1 MAATCSES
9 GLKAMSD
16 AMQLQNK
23 STIHT
28 IDGHWLMQVY
38 PMEVTHAR
46 QRSLTLLEH
55 FILKAFNAI
64 PECTARDIINQFGLD
79 PLLVDSTLR
88 TLKLC
93 NTIDSVEEPDS
104 ENPNDDT
111 ILALNKELKDVLE
124 RLAADG
130 GNEEQLNELKRKRSV
145 FQQQIDQLSRT
156 TETMD
161 EDRFSRMKFL
171 VNALGKEAL
180 VNKYLKEP
188 TEMKIYSF
196 ARCMTTGGVYLIGK
210 DAIEHDAIEGGWPE
224 EEGFTWQ
231 NEVLEGKWS
240 QVEPT
245 RGEIERVLSSLHTN
259 EVVEINTIQV
269 LESPFENR
277 EVHLRL
283 HFTLTVGHEDRKQEW
298 LVHLQREHIPRVHWI
313 ESHLQQLN
321 SQHPSLLNHL
331 ANSLPQVSKQMN
343 KTSANN
349 ASPLVRLDRLV
360 AQERAQ
366 HGVLVVHEHE
376 QLTNL
381 IDMPLSSLDNLLASR
396 TMVCLSKQLK
406 KNYKFQQTDD
416 SMSPSFTIPSNN
428 IMPPGTIAMG
438 TGFFETGF
446 VSIPISPMEDLHLPV
461 LCHSKERGEKT
472 VAKVDEYLR
481 TLLSPEHLFLM
492 TNAPS
497 DLDEWIQAMISGIKS
512 TKIEDMLSDFKHIQS
527 ELSLVVGP
535 VGLAF
540 MHAAVEAFVDQYA
553 SICLNSDKG
562 IMGLLKIV
570 EDSRISP
577 DEKADCWATIERSI
591 HAVVVEA
598 SSSEKNSDL
607 FTLWTA
613 VRQRKQAIPWE
624 EMANLEDTLIGNC
637 TMTRFEVNRHMELI
651 VKDLIVGNR
660 RQVSDLAG
668 MLSDLR
674 KIGVI
679 NKELHS
685 ELKKTK
691 AGRNIFTHE
700 HDMDADLPH
709 TLEAIKTMR
718 LLATLTDQ
726 IEDPRWATKEEYQ
739 SFSWNFS
746 VEGINQYF
754 NQCLNLAQTF
764 GKEYRFSQ
772 ALWFESLQ
780 SRLPVS
786 YSEIPFEVA
795 KTLQDITDLKCG
807 LEGDLI
813 KEKILK
819 EAASGWAQSLEAPMQ
834 YAIPSEVIEA
844 SKELSKHGLEKDA
857 KNIAEALLKQVE
869 KPTTL
874 KALLDEVNH
883 AGETL
888 ELITP
893 QNAIIRWK
901 RTIENNEFIV
911 KLEDLGQ
918 AEEDALT
925 RMGKTN
931 TENLLKSAL
940 KQWFGKD
947 YSLQSIESGIKAI
960 DGFITT
966 NPEWDRILSQLE
978 NWMSERCNQ
987 VLNKGTEENML
998 AWLEK
1003 MTNETLETT
1012 NLTRFKTKLQTTLMN
1027 LERKIE
1033 RAKKNNEGKSK
1044 TKALSRKKGKKSK
1057 GGKNK

>member
-16 AMQLQNK
+16 AMQLQDK

-28 IDGHWLMQVY
+28 VDGHWLMQVY
-38 PMEVTHAR
+38 PVEVTHAR

-55 FILKAFNAI
+55 YILKAFNAI
-64 PECTARDIINQFGLD
+64 PGCTARDIINQFGLD

-93 NTIDSVEEPDS
+93 NAIDSVEEPDS
-104 ENPNDDT
+104 KNPNEDT
-111 ILALNKELKDVLE
+111 ILALNKELKGVLE
-124 RLAADG
+124 RLAVDG
-130 GNEEQLNELKRKRSV
+130 GNEGQLEELKRKRSV
-145 FQQQIDQLSRT
+145 LQQQIDQLNQT
-156 TETMD
+156 TETKD
-161 EDRFSRMKFL
+161 EDRFSRMKFQ

-196 ARCMTTGGVYLIGK
+196 ARCMTTGEVYLVGGNAIG
-210 DAIEHDAIEGGWPE
+210 HDAIEGGWPE
-224 EEGFTWQ
+224 KGGTLWQ
-231 NEVLEGKWS
+231 NKPKGKWS

-277 EVHLRL
+277 EVHLPL

-321 SQHPSLLNHL
+321 SQHPSLLKHL

-343 KTSANN
+343 KTSVNN
-349 ASPLVRLDRLV
+349 SSPLVRLDRLV
-360 AQERAQ
+360 AQERTQ
-366 HGVLVVHEHE
+366 QGILVIHEHE

-406 KNYKFQQTDD
+406 KNYKFQQADD
-416 SMSPSFTIPSNN
+416 SMSPNFTIPSNN

-446 VSIPISPMEDLHLPV
+446 VSIPISSKEDLRLPV
-461 LCHSKERGEKT
+461 LCHSKERGEKM

-492 TNAPS
+492 TNAPA
-497 DLDEWIQAMISGIKS
+497 DLDQWIQAMISGIKS
-512 TKIEDMLSDFKHIQS
+512 TKMEEILSDLKDIQAK
-527 ELSLVVGP
+527 LSVAVGP
-535 VGLAF
+535 VGLGY
-540 MHAAVEAFVDQYA
+540 MHATVEAFVDQYA
-553 SICLNSDKG
+553 SICLNSNKG
-562 IMGLLKIV
+562 IKGLLEIV
-570 EDSRISP
+570 DNCQISP

-591 HAVVVEA
+591 HAVTVEA

-613 VRQRKQAIPWE
+613 VRQRKKALPWE
-624 EMANLEDTLIGNC
+624 EMANLENTLLGNC

-679 NKELHS
+679 NEELYS
-685 ELKKTK
+685 ELEKTK

-718 LLATLTDQ
+718 ILATLTNR

-764 GKEYRFSQ
+764 GKEYKFSQ

-786 YSEIPFEVA
+786 YSEIPFGVA

-819 EAASGWAQSLEAPMQ
+819 EAASGWAQSLEAPLQ

-844 SKELSKHGLEKDA
+844 GKELSIHGLEKDA

-874 KALLDEVNH
+874 KVLLDEVNH

-901 RTIENNEFIV
+901 HTIEHNEFIV
-911 KLEDLGQ
+911 NLEDLGQ

-931 TENLLKSAL
+931 TENLLKNAL

-966 NPEWDRILSQLE
+966 NPEWDRILSRLE

-1012 NLTRFKTKLQTTLMN
+1012 NLTRFKIKLQTTLRN
-1027 LERKIE
+1027 LELKIE
-1033 RAKKNNEGKSK
+1033 RAKKNDEGKSK
-1044 TKALSRKKGKKSK
+1044 TKSQSGHERKNSK

>member
-9 GLKAMSD
+9 GLKAMSN
-16 AMQLQNK
+16 AMQLQDK

-28 IDGHWLMQVY
+28 VDGNWLMQVY
-38 PMEVTHAR
+38 PVEVTHAR

-55 FILKAFNAI
+55 YILKAFNTI
-64 PECTARDIINQFGLD
+64 PGCTARDIINQFGLD

-93 NTIDSVEEPDS
+93 NTIDSVEEPDPV
-104 ENPNDDT
+104 NPNRDA
-111 ILALNKELKDVLE
+111 ILMLNKELKNVLE
-124 RLAADG
+124 RLAVDG
-130 GNEEQLNELKRKRSV
+130 GNEEQLNELNRKRSV
-145 FQQQIDQLSRT
+145 LQQQIDQLEQT
-156 TETMD
+156 IETND
-161 EDRFSRMKFL
+161 EDRFSRMKFE

-196 ARCMTTGGVYLIGK
+196 VRCMTTGEVYLLGGSEIEY
-210 DAIEHDAIEGGWPE
+210 DAIEEGWPE
-224 EEGFTWQ
+224 KVGSSWQ
-231 NEVLEGKWS
+231 NKTKNEWS

-321 SQHPSLLNHL
+321 SEHPSLLRHL
-331 ANSLPQVSKQMN
+331 ADSLPETKGMSQ
-343 KTSANN
+343 TSVKN

-360 AQERAQ
+360 GQEKTR
-366 HGVLVVHEHE
+366 HGILVVHEHE
-376 QLTNL
+376 QLTRL
-381 IDMPLSSLDNLLASR
+381 INMPLPSLDSLLSSR
-396 TMVCLSKQLK
+396 TMVCLSTKLK
-406 KNYKFQQTDD
+406 KKYKFRQTNETLP
-416 SMSPSFTIPSNN
+416 PSFNIPSNN

-446 VSIPISPMEDLHLPV
+446 ITVPISSEENLRLPV
-461 LCHSKERGEKT
+461 LCHSKKRGEKI

-497 DLDEWIQAMISGIKS
+497 DLDQWIQGMISGIKS
-512 TKIEDMLSDFKHIQS
+512 TDIENVLNDFNDIKS
-527 ELSLVVGP
+527 KLSLAAGP
-535 VGLAF
+535 AGLSYMHTAVDAF
-540 MHAAVEAFVDQYA
+540 TNRFA
-553 SICLNSDKG
+553 SICLNTNQG
-562 IMGLLKIV
+562 IKQLLEIV
-570 EDSRISP
+570 EGCQISP
-577 DEKADCWATIERSI
+577 DEKADCWVIIERSI
-591 HAVVVEA
+591 HGVVVES

-651 VKDLIVGNR
+651 VKDLIVGNQ

-674 KIGVI
+674 KIGVV
-679 NKELHS
+679 NKDLYS

-726 IEDPRWATKEEYQ
+726 IEDPRWETKEEYQ

-746 VEGINQYF
+746 VEGISEYF
-754 NQCLNLAQTF
+754 KQCLKLVQSF
-764 GKEYRFSQ
+764 GKEYKFSQ

-780 SRLPVS
+780 SRLPVT

-807 LEGDLI
+807 LLGDLV
-813 KEKILK
+813 KGKILK
-819 EAASGWAQSLEAPMQ
+819 EASSGWAQSLEIPMQ
-834 YAIPSEVIEA
+834 YTIPSEVIEA
-844 SKELSKHGLEKDA
+844 GKELAKHGLEKEA
-857 KNIAEALLKQVE
+857 KNIAESLLKQVE
-869 KPTTL
+869 KPTTIE
-874 KALLDEVNH
+874 ALINEVNR

-901 RTIENNEFIV
+901 RTIEHSEFIV
-911 KLEDLGQ
+911 NLEDLGQ
-918 AEEDALT
+918 ADEDALT

-931 TENLLKSAL
+931 TENLLKKAL
-940 KQWFGKD
+940 KNWFGKD

-960 DGFITT
+960 DGFIAIH
-966 NPEWDRILSQLE
+966 PEWDRVLSQLE

-987 VLNKGTEENML
+987 MLNKGTEESML

-1012 NLTRFKTKLQTTLMN
+1012 NLPRFKIKLQTTLRN

-1033 RAKKNNEGKSK
+1033 RAKKNDEN
-1044 TKALSRKKGKKSK
+1044 SK

>member
-16 AMQLQNK
+16 AMQLPGK

-28 IDGHWLMQVY
+28 VDGHWLMQVY
-38 PMEVTHAR
+38 PVEVTHAR

-55 FILKAFNAI
+55 YILKAFNAI

-104 ENPNDDT
+104 KNPNDDS

-124 RLAADG
+124 RLAVDG
-130 GNEEQLNELKRKRSV
+130 GNEEELDELKRKRSV
-145 FQQQIDQLSRT
+145 LQQQIDQLNQT
-156 TETMD
+156 TETKD
-161 EDRFSRMKFL
+161 EDRFTRMKFE

-196 ARCMTTGGVYLIGK
+196 VRCMTTGEVYIIGGN
-210 DAIEHDAIEGGWPE
+210 ALEHDAIEGGWP
-224 EEGFTWQ
+224 GKGGTLWQ
-231 NEVLEGKWS
+231 NKPKGKWS

-259 EVVEINTIQV
+259 EVVEINTIEV
-269 LESPFENR
+269 LESPHENR
-277 EVHLRL
+277 EVNLPL
-283 HFTLTVGHEDRKQEW
+283 HFTLTVGHEDQKQEW
-298 LVHLQREHIPRVHWI
+298 LVHLQREHIPRIRWI

-321 SQHPSLLNHL
+321 SQHPSLLKHL
-331 ANSLPQVSKQMN
+331 ANSLPKPKGMSQ
-343 KTSANN
+343 TSVKN
-349 ASPLVRLDRLV
+349 ASPLVRLDRVV
-360 AQERAQ
+360 AQERTQ
-366 HGVLVVHEHE
+366 QGILVVHEHE
-376 QLTNL
+376 QLTRL
-381 IDMPLSSLDNLLASR
+381 IDMPLSSLDNLLTSR

-416 SMSPSFTIPSNN
+416 SMPPSFTIPSNN
-428 IMPPGTIAMG
+428 IMAVGTIAMG
-438 TGFFETGF
+438 SGFFETGY
-446 VSIPISPMEDLHLPV
+446 VSIPLSSKEDLHLPV
-461 LCHSKERGEKT
+461 LCHSKKRGEKT

-492 TNAPS
+492 TNALA
-497 DLDEWIQAMISGIKS
+497 DLDQWIQAMISGIKS
-512 TKIEDMLSDFKHIQS
+512 TKMEEILGDLKDIQAKLS
-527 ELSLVVGP
+527 VAVGP
-535 VGLAF
+535 VGLGY
-540 MHAAVEAFVDQYA
+540 MHTAVKAFVDRYA
-553 SICLNSDKG
+553 SICLNSTQG
-562 IMGLLKIV
+562 IKGLLEIV
-570 EDSRISP
+570 DNCHISP

-591 HAVVVEA
+591 HAVAVET

-607 FTLWTA
+607 FTLWQT

-624 EMANLEDTLIGNC
+624 EMANLENTLIGNC

-660 RQVSDLAG
+660 RPVSDLAG

-674 KIGVI
+674 KIGII
-679 NKELHS
+679 NEKLHA

-754 NQCLNLAQTF
+754 NQCLNLAKTF
-764 GKEYRFSQ
+764 GKEYKFSQ
-772 ALWFESLQ
+772 ALWFDSLQ

-786 YSEIPFEVA
+786 YSEIPFELA
-795 KTLQDITDLKCG
+795 KTLQNITNFKCG

-819 EAASGWAQSLEAPMQ
+819 EAASGWAQSLETPMQ

-901 RTIENNEFIV
+901 RTIEDNEFIV
-911 KLEDLGQ
+911 ELEDLGQ

-931 TENLLKSAL
+931 TENLLKNAL

-947 YSLQSIESGIKAI
+947 YSLQSIESGIQAI
-960 DGFITT
+960 DDFITT

-1003 MTNETLETT
+1003 MTNKTLETT
-1012 NLTRFKTKLQTTLMN
+1012 ILTRFKIKLQTTLMN

-1033 RAKKNNEGKSK
+1033 RAKNNDEGKSK
-1044 TKALSRKKGKKSK
+1044 DKAHSGKKRKKSK

>member
-16 AMQLQNK
+16 AMQLQDK

-28 IDGHWLMQVY
+28 VDGHWLMQVY
-38 PMEVTHAR
+38 PVEVTHAR

-55 FILKAFNAI
+55 YILKAFNAI
-64 PECTARDIINQFGLD
+64 PGCTARDIINQFGLD

-93 NTIDSVEEPDS
+93 NAIDSVEEPDS
-104 ENPNDDT
+104 KNPNEDT

-124 RLAADG
+124 RLAVDG
-130 GNEEQLNELKRKRSV
+130 GNEGQLEELKRKRSV
-145 FQQQIDQLSRT
+145 LQQQIDQLNQT
-156 TETMD
+156 TETKE
-161 EDRFSRMKFL
+161 EDRFSRMKFQ

-196 ARCMTTGGVYLIGK
+196 ARCMTTGEIYLVGG
-210 DAIEHDAIEGGWPE
+210 DAIEHDAIEGSWPE
-224 EEGFTWQ
+224 KEGFAWQ
-231 NEVLEGKWS
+231 NKRKGKWS

-259 EVVEINTIQV
+259 EVVEINAIQV

-277 EVHLRL
+277 EVHLPL
-283 HFTLTVGHEDRKQEW
+283 HFTLTVGHEDRKQDW

-313 ESHLQQLN
+313 ETHLQQLN
-321 SQHPSLLNHL
+321 SQHPSLLKHL
-331 ANSLPQVSKQMN
+331 ANSLPKTN
-343 KTSANN
+343 KEMKLTSVKN
-349 ASPLVRLDRLV
+349 ASPLVRLDRLMS
-360 AQERAQ
+360 QERTQ
-366 HGVLVVHEHE
+366 QGLLVVHEHE
-376 QLTNL
+376 QLTRL
-381 IDMPLSSLDNLLASR
+381 IDMPLSSLDNLLTSR

-406 KNYKFQQTDD
+406 KNYKFQQADD

-428 IMPPGTIAMG
+428 IMAAGTIAMG
-438 TGFFETGF
+438 SGFFEAGY
-446 VSIPISPMEDLHLPV
+446 VSIPFSSKEDLRLPV
-461 LCHSKERGEKT
+461 LCHSKKRGEKT

-492 TNAPS
+492 TNALS
-497 DLDEWIQAMISGIKS
+497 DLDQWIQAMISRIKS
-512 TKIEDMLSDFKHIQS
+512 TEMEDILNDFKDVKS
-527 ELSLVVGP
+527 KLSLAVGP
-535 VGLAF
+535 VGLAY

-553 SICLNSDKG
+553 PICLNSNKG
-562 IMGLLKIV
+562 IKGLLEIV

-591 HAVVVEA
+591 HAVAVEA

-624 EMANLEDTLIGNC
+624 EMANLEETLIGNC

-764 GKEYRFSQ
+764 GKEYKFTQ

-780 SRLPVS
+780 SRLPIS
-786 YSEIPFEVA
+786 YSGIPFDVA
-795 KTLQDITDLKCG
+795 KTLQDITDLECG
-807 LEGDLI
+807 LAGDLI

-819 EAASGWAQSLEAPMQ
+819 DAASGWVQSLEAPMQ
-834 YAIPSEVIEA
+834 YVIPSEVIEA
-844 SKELSKHGLEKDA
+844 GKELSKHGLEKDA
-857 KNIAEALLKQVE
+857 KNIAESLLKQVPMPSTLE
-869 KPTTL
+869 ELIGEVNRAGDTL
-874 KALLDEVNH
+874 K
-883 AGETL
+883 
-888 ELITP
+888 LITP

-901 RTIENNEFIV
+901 RTIEHSEFMV
-911 KLEDLGQ
+911 DLVDLGQ
-918 AEEDALT
+918 AEDEALD

-931 TENLLKSAL
+931 TEKLLKTAL
-940 KQWFGKD
+940 KHWFGKD
-947 YSLQSIESGIKAI
+947 YSLQSIELGIKAI
-960 DGFITT
+960 DDFLST
-966 NPEWDRILSQLE
+966 NSEWDHTLSQLE

-1012 NLTRFKTKLQTTLMN
+1012 NLNRFKIKLQTTLRN

-1033 RAKKNNEGKSK
+1033 RGKKNDEGKSK
-1044 TKALSRKKGKKSK
+1044 TKAQSGKKGKKSK